1 MAHLLAEKLM
11 LTSNSKFRHRPGPQD
26 KLTAKRNFKFGV
38 NINLSASRWATLYI
52 RVRSSDETGV
62 TSEFYSGSGEYLW
75 NGEDWVWTES
85 KQEQGIGIPFRP
97 GFRPGSDSDDHEG
110 SGIDTHVAS
119 ESCNLQ
125 LCI

>member
-52 RVRSSDETGV
+52 ATYEYVQV
-62 TSEFYSGSGEYLW
+62 TKLE
-75 NGEDWVWTES
+75 
-85 KQEQGIGIPFRP
+85 
-97 GFRPGSDSDDHEG
+97 
-110 SGIDTHVAS
+110 
-119 ESCNLQ
+119 
-125 LCI
+125 

>member
-1 MAHLLAEKLM
+1 M
-11 LTSNSKFRHRPGPQD
+11 LTSNSKFRN
-26 KLTAKRNFKFGV
+26 KLVREQMGNPAH
-38 NINLSASRWATLYI
+38 SYI